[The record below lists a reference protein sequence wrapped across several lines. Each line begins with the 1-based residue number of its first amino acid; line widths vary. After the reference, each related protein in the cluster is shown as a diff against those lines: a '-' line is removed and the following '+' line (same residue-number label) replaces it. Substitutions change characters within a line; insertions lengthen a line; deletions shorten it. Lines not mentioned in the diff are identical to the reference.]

1 MPKTFSTELDFERD
15 FVNVLHRE
23 KGWDGKI
30 LRYPTED
37 QLIENWRL
45 ILSSMNRDQDRLNG
59 CDLTNTEMQQILDQ
73 VNRCESPAQVNR
85 FINGG
90 SIVVTR
96 DNENDTLHLG
106 KEVSL
111 RIYSRTEIANGRSYY
126 QIAEQPLFTQRKNVL
141 PHRRGD
147 VLLLINGM
155 PVIHVELKASGVDVS
170 QAVHQMEKYAHE
182 GIYDTGIF
190 SLVQVFVAMNPD
202 ETLYFANPGR
212 EGLDDDGYFND
223 DYMFHWGDFNNEHID
238 NWKQICEELLSI
250 PMAHKMIGF
259 YTVADSGDGILKV
272 LRSYQYHAVSAIE
285 RTVAHCD
292 WGSIH
297 PMGGFIAHTT
307 GSGKT
312 MTSFKAAQLVAAN
325 RRIEKPVDK
334 VVFLVDRI
342 ELGNQ
347 SLLEYRNF
355 ADETETVNATD
366 NTAALVALLKSD
378 YSRDTLIVTSIQK
391 LSRADSDDNAPLAT
405 PEEME
410 RINKK
415 RIVIIVDECHR
426 STFGDMMG
434 AIRLTF
440 PHALLFGFTGT
451 PIYKENAKKQST
463 TADVFGNQLHA
474 YTMADGLR
482 DGNVLGF
489 DLVKAETYDDYDL
502 RKAVALQHAKASS
515 EVEAIKDP
523 NKAKIFYHYM
533 NDVPMADSTSEGTG
547 KTVRGIESFVGNA
560 QYDRKEHREA
570 VKEDIKRHWA
580 MLSHAGEFHAILA
593 TSSISE
599 AIEYY
604 RLLKHDLKVT
614 AVFDPSI
621 DNNGGHAF
629 KEDGLVEIVED
640 YTSRF
645 GGHFTM
651 SNYGSFK
658 KDVASR
664 LAHKDAYKH
673 IDHSPEK
680 QLDMVIVV
688 DQMLTGFDSKWVN
701 TLYLDKVIE
710 YERII
715 QAFSRTNRVFG
726 PEKPFGNIRYYRKP
740 HTMEKNIA
748 VAIKMYSGERPF
760 QPFVQKLDKNIEAM
774 NAVYADVKCLFEEA
788 GVEHFEH
795 NPSDMAARAKFAQLF
810 QKLNNHLEA
819 AKVQGFHWEELRY
832 WFDSEGQ
839 LMEKPLHKAYSYS
852 KTDNFHCYALDF
864 DETTYLILAKRYKEL
879 FESGGPNP
887 PEVPFQIDSHLTAI
901 DTGRIDTDYMES
913 KFRKWLKSL
922 SQGSVSPEEVTQNL
936 NELHA
941 EFGRLSV
948 VDQGYAQTLI
958 QDIQAGEAEM
968 HPGWTMR
975 DYLNAYKTGTEEGNI
990 SRLVE
995 VTGIDEER
1003 LRELMRLHL
1012 TRGNLNAHGHFD
1024 ELRATVNL
1032 GVARDYFIKATG
1044 VHLSDRVVNRYIDTL
1059 LRDFLIRG
1067 GFDVD
1072 EYAQA
1077 LAKGQ
1082 A

>member
-1 MPKTFSTELDFERD
+1 MPKTFSTELDFEHD
-15 FVNVLHRE
+15 FIHVLHCE
-23 KGWDGKI
+23 KGWDGKT
-30 LRYPTED
+30 LHFPTED
-37 QLIENWRL
+37 DLIENWRL
-45 ILSSMNRDQDRLNG
+45 ILSSMNCDQDRLNG
-59 CDLTNTEMQQILDQ
+59 CELTGTEMQQVLDQ
-73 VNRCESPAQVNR
+73 VNRCESPAQANR

-90 SIVVTR
+90 SIAITR
-96 DNENDTLHLG
+96 DNEDDALHLG

-126 QIAEQPLFTQRKNVL
+126 QIAEQPIFTQRKNVL
-141 PHRRGD
+141 PRRRGD

-155 PVIHVELKASGVDVS
+155 PVIHVELKASGVDVT
-170 QAVHQMEKYAHE
+170 QAVHQIEKYAHE
-182 GIYDTGIF
+182 GVYDAGIF
-190 SLVQVFVAMNPD
+190 SLVQVFVAMNPS

-212 EGLDDDGYFND
+212 DGLDDDGYFND
-223 DYMFHWGDFNNEHID
+223 DYMFHWGDFNNEHIND
-238 NWKQICEELLSI
+238 WKQICEELLSI

-259 YTVADSGDGILKV
+259 YTVADNGDGILKV

-292 WGSIH
+292 WGSLH

-312 MTSFKAAQLVAAN
+312 MTSFKSAQLVAAN

-334 VVFLVDRI
+334 VIFLVDRI

-347 SLLEYRNF
+347 SLMEYRNF
-355 ADETETVNATD
+355 ADETETINATD
-366 NTAALVALLKSD
+366 NTASLVALLKSD
-378 YSRDTLIVTSIQK
+378 HSRDTLIVTSIQK

-405 PEEME
+405 PEEMA

-489 DLVKAETYDDYDL
+489 DLVKVETYDDYEL
-502 RKAVALQHAKASS
+502 RKAVALQQAKAST
-515 EVEAIKDP
+515 EAEAIEDP
-523 NKAKIFYHYM
+523 KKAKVFYHYM
-533 NDVPMADSTSEGTG
+533 NDLPMADSVSEKNG
-547 KTVRGIESFVGNA
+547 KAIRGIEFFVGRA
-560 QYDRKEHREA
+560 QYDRREHRDA
-570 VKEDIKRHWA
+570 VAEDIKRHWI
-580 MLSHAGEFHAILA
+580 MLSHAGKFHAILA
-593 TSSISE
+593 TSSIAE

-614 AVFDPSI
+614 AVFDPNV
-621 DNNGGHAF
+621 DNSGGQAF
-629 KEDGLVEIVED
+629 KENGLVEIVED
-640 YTSRF
+640 YVARY

-651 SNYGSFK
+651 NNYDSFK

-710 YERII
+710 YERVI

-726 PEKPFGNIRYYRKP
+726 TEKPFGNIRYYRKP

-748 VAIKMYSGERPF
+748 AAIKMYSGERPF
-760 QPFVQKLDKNIEAM
+760 QLFVQKLDKNIEAM
-774 NAVYADVKCLFEEA
+774 NDVFADIKRLFEES
-788 GVEHFEH
+788 GIEHFEN

-810 QKLNNHLEA
+810 QTLNQHLEA
-819 AKVQGFHWEELRY
+819 AKVQGFHWGELQY

-839 LMEKPLHKAYSYS
+839 LLEKPLHKAYNYP
-852 KTDNFHCYALDF
+852 KTVDAHCFALAF
-864 DETTYLILAKRYKEL
+864 NETTYLILAKRYKEL
-879 FESGGPNP
+879 FEPGGPNP
-887 PEVPFQIDSHLTAI
+887 PEIPFQIDSHLTAI
-901 DTGRIDTDYMES
+901 DTGRIDTEYMEL

-922 SQGSVSPEEVTQNL
+922 SQDNVSAEEITRNL

-941 EFGRLSV
+941 EFGRLSIT
-948 VDQGYAQTLI
+948 DQAYAQTLI
-958 QDIQAGEAEM
+958 QDIQAGEAEL
-968 HPGWTMR
+968 HLGWTMR
-975 DYLNAYKTGTEEGNI
+975 DYLNAYKKGTEEGNVV
-990 SRLVE
+990 RLVE
-995 VTGIDEER
+995 ATGVDESL
-1003 LRELMRLHL
+1003 LREMLRLHL
-1012 TRGNLNAHGHFD
+1012 TQGNLNAHGRFD
-1024 ELRATVNL
+1024 ELRATADIDI
-1032 GVARDYFIKATG
+1032 ARTYFSKVSGSTMR
-1044 VHLSDRVVNRYIDTL
+1044 DRIVNRYIDTL

-1072 EYAQA
+1072 EYSRTLAQSHA
-1077 LAKGQ
+1077 
-1082 A
+1082 

>member
-1 MPKTFSTELDFERD
+1 MAKTFSTELDFEHD

-30 LRYPTED
+30 LRFPTEEA
-37 QLIENWRL
+37 LIENWRI
-45 ILSSMNRDQDRLNG
+45 ILSNMNCDQDRLNG
-59 CDLTNTEMQQILDQ
+59 CELTSTEMQQVLDQ
-73 VNRCESPAQVNR
+73 VNRCESPAQANR

-90 SIVVTR
+90 SIAITR
-96 DNENDTLHLG
+96 DNESDMLHLG

-111 RIYSRTEIANGRSYY
+111 RIYNRTEIANGRSYY
-126 QIAEQPLFTQRKNVL
+126 QIAEQPIFTQRKNVL
-141 PHRRGD
+141 PRRRGD

-170 QAVHQMEKYAHE
+170 QAVHQIEKYAHE

-212 EGLDDDGYFND
+212 DGLDDDGYFND

-238 NWKQICEELLSI
+238 GWKQICEELLSI

-259 YTVADSGDGILKV
+259 YTVADNGDGILKV

-292 WGSIH
+292 WGSLH

-334 VVFLVDRI
+334 VLFLVDRI

-347 SLLEYRNF
+347 SLMEYRNF

-366 NTAALVALLKSD
+366 STADLVALLKSD
-378 YSRDTLIVTSIQK
+378 HSRDALIVTSIQK
-391 LSRADSDDNAPLAT
+391 LSRADSDDDAPLAT
-405 PEEME
+405 PDEMA
-410 RINKK
+410 RINNK

-463 TADVFGNQLHA
+463 TADVFGDQLHA

-489 DLVKAETYDDYDL
+489 DLVKVETYDDYEL
-502 RKAVALQHAKASS
+502 RRAVALQHAKASS
-515 EVEAIKDP
+515 EIEAIKDP
-523 NKAKIFYHYM
+523 RKAKVFYHYM
-533 NDVPMADSTSEGTG
+533 NDVPMADSISEKTG
-547 KTVRGIESFVGNA
+547 KIIHGIESYVGRA
-560 QYDRKEHREA
+560 QYDREEHRDA
-570 VKEDIKRHWA
+570 VVEDVKRHWV
-580 MLSHAGEFHAILA
+580 MLSRGGKFHAILA
-593 TSSISE
+593 TSSIAE

-604 RLLKHDLKVT
+604 RLLKHALKVT
-614 AVFDPSI
+614 AVFDPSV
-621 DNNGGHAF
+621 DNTGGQAF
-629 KEDGLVEIVED
+629 KEDGLVEVVED
-640 YTSRF
+640 YVARY
-645 GGHFTM
+645 GGRFTM
-651 SNYGSFK
+651 SNYDSFK

-673 IDHSPEK
+673 IEHSPEK
-680 QLDMVIVV
+680 QLDLVIVV

-710 YERII
+710 YERVI

-748 VAIKMYSGERPF
+748 AAIKMYSGERPF
-760 QPFVQKLDKNIEAM
+760 LLFVQKLDKNIEAM
-774 NAVYADVKCLFEEA
+774 NDVYADIKRLFEES

-795 NPSDMAARAKFAQLF
+795 NPADMAARAKFAQLF
-810 QKLNNHLEA
+810 QTLNKHLEA
-819 AKVQGFHWEELRY
+819 AKVQGFHWGELQY

-839 LMEKPLHKAYSYS
+839 LIEKPLHKAYDYP
-852 KTDNFHCYALDF
+852 KTEDAHCFPLAF

-879 FESGGPNP
+879 FEPGGPNP
-887 PEVPFQIDSHLTAI
+887 PEIPFQIDSHLTAI

-922 SQGSVSPEEVTQNL
+922 SQDDVAPEEVARNL

-948 VDQGYAQTLI
+948 TDQAYAQTLI
-958 QDIQAGEAEM
+958 QDIQAGEAEL

-975 DYLNAYKTGTEEGNI
+975 DYLNAYKKGTEEGNI
-990 SRLVE
+990 ARLVE
-995 VTGIDEER
+995 VAGVDEGL
-1003 LRELMRLHL
+1003 LREMLRLHL
-1012 TRGNLNAHGHFD
+1012 TRGNLNAHGRFD
-1024 ELRATVNL
+1024 ELRRTADL
-1032 GVARDYFIKATG
+1032 ACARAYFMEVADHPLR
-1044 VHLSDRVVNRYIDTL
+1044 DRVVNRYVDSL

-1077 LAKGQ
+1077 LVQNQ